1 MNELTNQN
9 IDFTITEVEKYLSE
23 NKVERKDMIR
33 LRLMLEEVLLD
44 YQKHFGELTGLEGDG
59 LRA

>member
-23 NKVERKDMIR
+23 NKVERKDMA
-33 LRLMLEEVLLD
+33 VL
-44 YQKHFGELTGLEGDG
+44 
-59 LRA
+59 